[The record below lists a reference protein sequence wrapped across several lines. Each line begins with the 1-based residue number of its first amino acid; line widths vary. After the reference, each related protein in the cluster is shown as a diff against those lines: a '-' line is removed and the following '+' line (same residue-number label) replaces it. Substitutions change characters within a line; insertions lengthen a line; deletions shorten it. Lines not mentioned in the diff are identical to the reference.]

1 MYFFNTELIIERLK
15 ETQFQFE
22 LVEGAAEFEA
32 VTSLASFRPG
42 SLYVVLMREQN
53 PAGNGAQAQRKT
65 AAIATFGVIVAARN
79 YRGNR
84 GAEAL
89 KDAVP
94 IISRM
99 RQALLG
105 WPPAGCTPCIWHQ
118 GDVLDKDK
126 QNLLWADVFSTTHV
140 IGA

>member
-1 MYFFNTELIIERLK
+1 MYFFDTELIIERLK

-22 LVEGAAEFEA
+22 LVEGAAEYEA
-32 VTSLASFRPG
+32 VTSLSGFRPG
-42 SLYVVLMREQN
+42 SLYVVLLGDYN
-53 PAGNGAQAQRKT
+53 PAGSGAQAKRKT
-65 AAIATFGVIVAARN
+65 AAIVNFAVIVAARN
-79 YRGNR
+79 YRGSK

-89 KDAVP
+89 KDAKP
-94 IISRM
+94 IIERM
-99 RQALLG
+99 REALMG
-105 WPPAGCTPCIWHQ
+105 WPPAGCTSCIWHR